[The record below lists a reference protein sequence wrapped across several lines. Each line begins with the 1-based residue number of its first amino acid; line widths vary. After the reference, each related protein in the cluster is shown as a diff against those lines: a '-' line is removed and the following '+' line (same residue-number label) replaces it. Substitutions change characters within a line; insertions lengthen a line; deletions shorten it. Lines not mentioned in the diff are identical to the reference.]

1 MQNNRPLVAGLFMFG
16 SVLAFTTMAIASR
29 EASRAHDTFEIMFW
43 RSLIGF
49 VLVLG
54 FMVQTRRLAEAKTR
68 HPGQH
73 LVRNLFHFTGQN
85 LWLWAL
91 TLIPMAQVFAIE
103 FTSPLWVMLL
113 APLLFGEK
121 LSALRAVAAAVGFA
135 GILVVARPDFG
146 HIEPGVLAALGA
158 AVGFAS
164 TLLMTKMLTREE
176 TVLTIMF
183 WLTLMQTG
191 FGLVMALKDG
201 QWVLPDST
209 SAPWLAL
216 IGLCGVL
223 AHMCLTT
230 ALRMAPAAQI
240 MPIDFLRLPLVT
252 LAGIAFYNEPLT
264 WPLVIGGAMI
274 LSANW
279 LNLRASVQRG

>member
-1 MQNNRPLVAGLFMFG
+1 MQSNRPLVAGLFMFG
-16 SVLAFTTMAIASR
+16 SVLAFTVMAIASR
-29 EASRAHDTFEIMFW
+29 QASARHDTFEIMFW

-49 VLVLG
+49 VLVFG
-54 FMVQTRRLAEAKTR
+54 YMVATKRLTEAKTR
-68 HPGQH
+68 HPAQH

-113 APLLFGEK
+113 SPLLFGEK
-121 LSALRAVAAAVGFA
+121 LSALRALAAAVGFA

-146 HIEPGVLAALGA
+146 HVDPGVLAALGA

-164 TLLMTKMLTREE
+164 TLLMTKYLTREE

-183 WLTLMQTG
+183 WLTLMQTF
-191 FGLVMALKDG
+191 FGLVMALRDG
-201 QWVLPDST
+201 QTVLPDAS
-209 SAPWLAL
+209 SAPWLVV

-240 MPIDFLRLPLVT
+240 MPIDFLRLPLIT
-252 LAGIAFYNEPLT
+252 LAGVMLYDEPLT
-264 WPLVIGGAMI
+264 WPLVVGGAMI

-279 LNLRASVQRG
+279 LNLRASVQRA